1 MLGVTR
7 LNPDPTTPIGIVTYA
22 RELDPGETWVLDFKL
37 PVIPTTDLF
46 VITAIDD
53 ASLDGNEV

>member
-1 MLGVTR
+1 VIAVTPAIHSTSI
-7 LNPDPTTPIGIVTYA
+7 LVQSKDG
-22 RELDPGETWVLDFKL
+22 REWPRGFDS
-37 PVIPTTDLF
+37 TTDLF